1 MGCFYILE
9 YIVIYRKDV
18 NKSCLELEIIVFWN
32 KNGIYFF
39 LSENWVWISFI
50 MIIWIFF
57 LFGKLLK
64 FCYMLINIYIDI

>member
-39 LSENWVWISFI
+39 
-50 MIIWIFF
+50 
-57 LFGKLLK
+57 
-64 FCYMLINIYIDI
+64 